1 MFPFPETH
9 VPSLLVKGSFYGGD
23 RRRCSRRAVTGTIDR
38 VTCLG
43 ELVAAQAVRTPDVV
57 AVVAD
62 EGRLTYA
69 ELMSRANRLARCLR
83 GLEVTG
89 DSVVGVLLERG
100 LDMVVALVG
109 VQVAGG
115 AYLPLDP
122 SLPVERLRFMLGDV
136 GASVLVTGHPC
147 TLPGQSTP
155 VDAQP
160 AADRVTGQCDHV
172 DLGSSVLDRVDDGP
186 LPALS
191 TPDSL
196 AYVLF
201 TSGSTGRP
209 KGVCVPHRGIVNR
222 LLWMQRTYGLD
233 GSDVV
238 LQKTPFGFD
247 VSVWEFFWPL
257 ITGARLVM
265 ARPGGHREP
274 AYLAAVIAEH
284 QVTTLHFVPTMLA
297 SFLAWCDAD
306 SGRTQDL
313 GSVRRVV
320 CSGESLAASLA
331 AEARKIFGCG
341 VHNLY
346 GPTEASVDVSF
357 HEWTPADT
365 GPGVPIGA
373 AITGVTLH
381 VLDDTLR
388 PVDEGELHIGGVALA
403 RGYHGRPGLTAG
415 RFVARP
421 VRYGRAPL
429 PHR

>member
-1 MFPFPETH
+1 M
-9 VPSLLVKGSFYGGD
+9 
-23 RRRCSRRAVTGTIDR
+23 AGTIGR

-83 GLEVTG
+83 RLGVTG
-89 DSVVGVLLERG
+89 DSVVGVYLERG

-136 GASVLVTGHPC
+136 GASVLVTGRPR
-147 TLPGQSTP
+147 TP
-155 VDAQP
+155 LVDARPDDGGP
-160 AADRVTGQCDHV
+160 ALADVTIV
-172 DLGSSVLDRVDDGP
+172 DLGSSVLDGGDDGP
-186 LPALS
+186 LPAAA

-284 QVTTLHFVPTMLA
+284 GVTTLHFVPTMLA

-306 SGRTQDL
+306 SGHL

-331 AEARKIFGCG
+331 AEARKVFGCG

-373 AITGVTLH
+373 AIAGVTS
-381 VLDDTLR
+381 
-388 PVDEGELHIGGVALA
+388 A
-403 RGYHGRPGLTAG
+403 R
-415 RFVARP
+415 AR
-421 VRYGRAPL
+421 
-429 PHR
+429 